1 MDNSITKQNI
11 LIFDGISGAV
21 IGRELTET
29 FVSLGYNV
37 LYIDNKI
44 LQQKWF
50 YKIRASINK
59 IIHKF
64 VVGEDFYYYPKLDQQ
79 YALKVI
85 KKQLPD
91 IVLVIGFIY
100 KFIDTKLLVKLKE
113 KLNFKLM
120 LWDTDSCNLFQKKR
134 EFDYF
139 VHTEFPVY
147 DKIYSFSQKITN
159 FINELKIGNASFLPF
174 GAKPIPKIK
183 NELSKFD
190 ICFVGS
196 ADMRRIFCLEKLKK
210 YNLIIY
216 GSKWNRNKQL
226 MTNELKNQ
234 IIFNSIWGR
243 DLHVLLNQSKII
255 LNITRSTFYGIETG
269 LNLRIFETLA
279 ARSFLL
285 TDYSNELN
293 DLFIIGKEIET
304 YQSTEELVDKI
315 DYYLAHDIE
324 REKIAR
330 KGYERYLK
338 QYTWEARV
346 KEMMCLGFFQK

>member
-1 MDNSITKQNI
+1 MNNSINKKNI

-29 FVSLGYNV
+29 FLFLGYNV

-44 LQQKWF
+44 LKQKKF
-50 YKIRASINK
+50 YKIRASISK

-64 VVGEDFYYYPKLDQQ
+64 VFKKKFYYYPKLDQQ

-100 KFIDTKLLVKLKE
+100 KFIDPKLLIKLKE
-113 KLNFKLM
+113 KLNFKFM
-120 LWDTDSCNLFQKKR
+120 LWDTDSCNLFQKQR

-159 FINELKIGNASFLPF
+159 FINEIKIGNAAFLPF
-174 GAKPIPKIK
+174 GAKPIPEIK
-183 NELSKFD
+183 NKFSKFD

-196 ADMRRIFCLEKLKK
+196 ADLRRIFCLEKLKK

-226 MTNELKNQ
+226 MTDELKNK
-234 IIFNSIWGR
+234 IIFNSIWGKK
-243 DLHVLLNQSKII
+243 LHLLLNQSKII

-279 ARSFLL
+279 AKSFLL
-285 TDYSNELN
+285 TDYSNELD
-293 DLFIIGKEIET
+293 DLFIIGEEIET

-315 DYYLAHDIE
+315 DYYLAHDVE
-324 REKIAR
+324 RNKIAR

-338 QYTWEARV
+338 EYTWEARIN
-346 KEMMCLGFFQK
+346 KMKCLGFFK